1 MLSGIC
7 GERELMQYG
16 ERKERSARAEGCP
29 VRREDDLGVRVKER
43 GAQEGGLGF
52 SYLMI
57 TVLRNPYPSYC
68 AGF

>member
-29 VRREDDLGVRVKER
+29 VRREDDDLGVRVKER
-43 GAQEGGLGF
+43 EELRREGWAF
-52 SYLMI
+52 P
-57 TVLRNPYPSYC
+57 T
-68 AGF
+68 